1 LCGSLVKCEK
11 KDVWKT
17 KKWRNSCMSVF
28 LNISINKQQGIVSK
42 MVKMIIIIIYRRNV
56 VYKQVNKV

>member
-1 LCGSLVKCEK
+1 
-11 KDVWKT
+11 
-17 KKWRNSCMSVF
+17 MSVF